1 MVKIIQVNV
10 NPLVVGEY
18 DEFLE
23 DKSKKVVL
31 SRLGD
36 EVHIKIATLTGIQNF
51 IFTKDFA
58 KKLGELFIKVSE
70 WWKWDW

>member
-23 DKSKKVVL
+23 DDSKKVVL

-36 EVHIKIATLTGIQNF
+36 DIHVKIATLTGVQSF

-58 KKLGELFIKVSE
+58 KKLGESLKKVSE
-70 WWKWDW
+70 